1 VSQNAIVIPVSALR
15 RIFVMLLVLIALIVL
30 VLIVR
35 TQLFRAGIGTLFDPG
50 ASEVID
56 RNAYQAV
63 FLTGGQVY
71 FGRLQQQGSQY
82 FVLYDVFYLSVPTDS
97 TAQPQL
103 IKRGSELQAPVDPMI
118 IPAAQILYIEN
129 LRPDGQVATAIR
141 KFKAGEIPSATA
153 PPITAAPST
162 TRPSASPTR

>member
-1 VSQNAIVIPVSALR
+1 VKQNALIVQISTLR
-15 RIFVMLLVLIALIVL
+15 RMFVIVL
-30 VLIVR
+30 VLIAFIVVLLLVR
-35 TQLFRAGIGTLFDPG
+35 TQFSRAGVPSLFDQG

-82 FVLYDVFYLSVPTDS
+82 FVLYDVFYLSAPSDPI
-97 TAQPQL
+97 AQPQL
-103 IKRGSELQAPVDPMI
+103 IKRGSEIQAPVDPMI
-118 IPAAQILYIEN
+118 IPASQILYLEN

-141 KFKAGEIPSATA
+141 RFKAGEIPAATQPA
-153 PPITAAPST
+153 PTVPASTA
-162 TRPSASPTR
+162 RPSPSPTR